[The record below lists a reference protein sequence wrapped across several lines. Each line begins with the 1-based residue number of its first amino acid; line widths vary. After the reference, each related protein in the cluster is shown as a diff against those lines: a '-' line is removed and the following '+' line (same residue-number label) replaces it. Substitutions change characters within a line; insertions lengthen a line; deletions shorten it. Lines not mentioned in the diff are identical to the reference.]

1 MRLCSSLSSKDDEV
15 EGYILSSLVVPT
27 TVPIELRKLMLSEA
41 VLVHCTDVSVLLERL
56 RDEKKLELG
65 IVHCGKRF
73 LKCKLILFGY
83 KLYASSPKPSS
94 YILQKGGG
102 RKTNNQNQYGI
113 MS

>member
-1 MRLCSSLSSKDDEV
+1 M
-15 EGYILSSLVVPT
+15 PT
-27 TVPIELRKLMLSEA
+27 KEPIELRKFMHSEA

-56 RDEKKLELG
+56 CDEKRLAFG

-73 LKCKLILFGY
+73 LMCILILFGY
-83 KLYASSPKPSS
+83 KLYELSTKPSA
-94 YILQKGGG
+94 YILQKRGG